1 MERLYLLAPCLALA
15 GVFGL
20 GLVLFAVLTALGK
33 VDDNRSTKAKHN
45 EFFGPFFGRYLVWM
59 LTPIERLLVGRVSAN
74 TITAVSVLMCFVAG
88 FAAATGHLVA
98 AAWTF
103 VVGGILDAL
112 DGRIA
117 RLSGGSS
124 PAGAL
129 FDSVSDRWA
138 ELAAF
143 TGFAWYLR
151 DTTWMLA
158 AMAAIAGSMMVSYT
172 RARAEGLGINL
183 TGGMMQRAERIVL
196 SSIGSFIAAWFAI
209 SGNTSMVQIVLGSTL
224 LLCGVLSIGT
234 ALSRWWRAYS
244 ELTKREPKQLAVA
257 KDLGSAPA
265 PLPGPIFPVPAK
277 LRESAELTL

>member
-1 MERLYLLAPCLALA
+1 MERLYLLAPCLALG

-33 VDDNRSTKAKHN
+33 VDRKRDAKHN
-45 EFFGPFFGRYLVWM
+45 QFFGPFFGRYLVWM
-59 LTPIERLLVGRVSAN
+59 LNPVERLLVGRVSAN

-103 VVGGILDAL
+103 VMGGILDAL

-143 TGFAWYLR
+143 TGFAWFLR
-151 DTTWMLA
+151 DSSWMLA

-183 TGGMMQRAERIVL
+183 TGGMMQRAERIIL
-196 SSIGSFIAAWFAI
+196 SSIGSFVAAWFAI
-209 SGNTSMVQIVLGSTL
+209 DGNTAMVRVVLGSTL
-224 LLCGVLSIGT
+224 LLCGALSIGT
-234 ALSRWWRAYS
+234 ALSRWWSAYS
-244 ELTKREPKQLAVA
+244 ELKRREPKTVVKEVA
-257 KDLGSAPA
+257 AAPVTSSS
-265 PLPGPIFPVPAK
+265 PTGPIFPVPAK